1 MPASAHRSLE
11 PDPIETR
18 LVVVAEMLDRAV
30 TELNRVV
37 ADIKSHHPPQSTK
50 DAADQEQS

>member
-1 MPASAHRSLE
+1 MPASTHRALE

-18 LVVVAEMLDRAV
+18 LAVVAEMLDRAV
-30 TELNRVV
+30 AELNRVV

-50 DAADQEQS
+50 DNAEQELS